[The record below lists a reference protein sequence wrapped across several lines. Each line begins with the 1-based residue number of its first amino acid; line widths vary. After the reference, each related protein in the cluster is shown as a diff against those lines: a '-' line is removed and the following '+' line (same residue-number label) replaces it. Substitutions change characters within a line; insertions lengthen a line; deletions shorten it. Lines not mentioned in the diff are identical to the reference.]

1 MTQKYKTT
9 NQVAGEPIY
18 FEQIAIQ
25 TRDGLKTLENYKN
38 LGHTEWIEDEVHAKN
53 IDGVLAGTSF
63 KARLFFNYTVFPGKE
78 YEIIELFEG
87 RSGQYFPYDDFSP
100 NGEIS
105 HMGLHVENIEEYIA
119 QNELL
124 RSSTLIQL
132 TETQWHKGT
141 QRRYMYALVDTI
153 KSLGFIT
160 KLIQRKA
167 E

>member
-18 FEQIAIQ
+18 FEQIAVQ
-25 TRDGLKTLENYKN
+25 TRDSATTIENYKQ
-38 LGHTEWIEDEVHAKN
+38 LGHTDWIEDEVHAKN
-53 IDGVLAGTSF
+53 IDGTLKGTEF

-87 RSGQYFPYDDFSP
+87 ESAQYYPHDNFSP

-124 RSSTLIQL
+124 RNSELMQL

-141 QRRYMYALVDTI
+141 QRRYFYALVNTI
-153 KSLGFIT
+153 ASLGFIT